1 MCDPASALRLAGLYL
16 AGLDRLGIRW
26 AGGAAY
32 EGILLTSQAALL
44 SALRD
49 GPRVEGFY
57 CRDSAKSH
65 GAGGTLEG
73 RVPGRGEDAA
83 LLAGFVCDGAPLLEA
98 ARLVRQTGARVP
110 VSWFWGCAANAALT
124 RYPGALWFMSSSA
137 LTVCYGDPAAGIV
150 LGLVHCP
157 YIEVPELE
165 FAGVVVGEAACGAD
179 IAVL

>member
-16 AGLDRLGIRW
+16 AGLDRLGVRR

-32 EGILLTSQAALL
+32 EGILLASQAALL

-73 RVPGRGEDAA
+73 RVPGWGEDAA
-83 LLAGFVCDGAPLLEA
+83 LMAGFVCDGAPLLEA
-98 ARLVRQTGARVP
+98 ARLVRETGAKV
-110 VSWFWGCAANAALT
+110 
-124 RYPGALWFMSSSA
+124 
-137 LTVCYGDPAAGIV
+137 VCFLV
-150 LGLVHCP
+150 LGLCGECGVDAASWGAPVH
-157 YIEVPELE
+157 
-165 FAGVVVGEAACGAD
+165 VVGADGAGG
-179 IAVL
+179 